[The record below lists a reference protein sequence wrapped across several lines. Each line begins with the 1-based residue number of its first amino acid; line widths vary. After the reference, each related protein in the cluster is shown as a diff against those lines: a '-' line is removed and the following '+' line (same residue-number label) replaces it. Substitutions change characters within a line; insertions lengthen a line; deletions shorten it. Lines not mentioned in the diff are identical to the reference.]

1 MRRWRSSH
9 HPSLQSKKFKIAM
22 PGQFPTREKLRT
34 PQAAAVAGILFSL
47 LAITS
52 FLLLWISVPADL
64 QEPGVWLRSSA
75 GMVALAVNLMPFS
88 GIALLWFIAVLRD
101 RMGELEDRFFATV
114 FLGSGIVFICM
125 FFAAAAVVG
134 AVLATFVAEPEQ
146 FANSATYHFARALA
160 YAILNI
166 YMIKSAAVF
175 MISTSTVVV
184 YTGIAPRWLALLG
197 YALALLL
204 LFASY
209 YIRWSFL
216 LFPLWVLVFSSMIV
230 SGRAGPPELSRS
242 E

>member
-1 MRRWRSSH
+1 MSTMPDQS
-9 HPSLQSKKFKIAM
+9 PSKA
-22 PGQFPTREKLRT
+22 KLRT

-47 LAITS
+47 LAMTS
-52 FLLLWISVPADL
+52 FLLLWIAVPADP
-64 QEPGVWLRSSA
+64 QEAGAWLHSRA
-75 GMVALAVNLMPFS
+75 GLVTLAVNLMPFS

-114 FLGSGIVFICM
+114 FFGSGVVFICM

-134 AVLATFVAEPEQ
+134 AVLVAFVADPAQ
-146 FANSATYHFARALA
+146 LVNSATYHFARALA
-160 YAILNI
+160 YAILNV
-166 YMIKSAAVF
+166 YMIKAAAVF
-175 MISTSTVVV
+175 MFTTSTVVI

-216 LFPLWVLVFSSMIV
+216 LFPLWVLVFSSWIIIGKYWP
-230 SGRAGPPELSRS
+230 GRASAN
-242 E
+242 